1 MHPFVLI
8 ILDGWGWR
16 ADPAHNAM
24 AGNTPFWDSLLENFP
39 HTLLLTHGDSV
50 GLAASQ
56 MGNSEVGHLNI
67 GAGRIVYQDVTRI
80 QQAIAHNTLKDLPEL
95 KQAFNNK
102 STLHLIGL
110 LSPGGV
116 HSDEQQ
122 LFHFIELA
130 QAANVPN
137 IYIHAILDGR
147 DVPPRSAEKSLER
160 LEAVLQRCPNAQL
173 SSIVGRFYAMDR
185 DKRWERVAPV
195 HQYLVTGEAPFY
207 AATGKDAL
215 MAAYAR
221 NESDEFVQ
229 ITRIGTAAPL
239 KNGDTVWFANFRAD
253 RARQLCYALKQ
264 KDFIGFLRPQNPE
277 ITLIT
282 LTQYAPDLA
291 DVVLFPPVF
300 LHNTLGEYLS
310 NQGFKQLRI
319 AETEKYAHVTFFFNG
334 GIETPFKNEDRELI
348 ASLKVATYDL
358 APNMCAPEITD
369 AIINSIEAGKHD
381 FIVVNYANADMVGH
395 TGNFE
400 AAQQAIHCL
409 DNCLAKLIPVL
420 LKHNGQAIITADHGN
435 AECMFDLDSGQ
446 AHTAHTLEPVPCVYI
461 ANRPA
466 HFKGEGIL
474 ADVAPTIL
482 ACLGLT
488 PPPEMTQASLL
499 VFDEKKHK

>member
-16 ADPAHNAM
+16 ADPTHNAM
-24 AGNTPFWDSLLENFP
+24 AGTTPFWDSLLENFP

-80 QQAIAHNTLKDLPEL
+80 QHAIAHHTLKNLPNL
-95 KQAFNNK
+95 KPG

-130 QAANVPN
+130 EAAGVSH

-147 DVPPRSAEKSLER
+147 DVPPRSAESSLER
-160 LEAVLQRCPNAQL
+160 LEQVLQRCPHAQL

-185 DKRWERVAPV
+185 DKRWERIAPV
-195 HQYLVTGEAPFY
+195 HHFLVTGAAPFS
-207 AATGKDAL
+207 ADTGKAAL
-215 MAAYAR
+215 AQAYAR

-229 ITRIGTAAPL
+229 ITRIGHSLHPIQ
-239 KNGDTVWFANFRAD
+239 NHDTIWFANFRAD

-264 KDFIGFLRPQNPE
+264 KDFAGFPRTKNPE

-291 DVVLFPPVF
+291 DLVLFPPVF
-300 LHNTLGEYLS
+300 LRNTIGEYLS
-310 NQGFKQLRI
+310 NHGLKQLRI

-334 GIETPFKNEDRELI
+334 GIEAPFKNEDRELI

-358 APNMCAPEITD
+358 APSMCAPEITD
-369 AIINSIEAGKHD
+369 AIIRSIEAGKHD

-400 AAQQAIHCL
+400 AAQQAVHCL

-420 LKHNGQAIITADHGN
+420 LTHQGQAIITADHGN
-435 AECMFDLDSGQ
+435 AECMFDPDSGQ

-461 ANRPA
+461 SNRKA
-466 HFKGEGIL
+466 HFKGQGIL

-482 ACLGLT
+482 ACMGL
-488 PPPEMTQASLL
+488 PAPPEMTQTSLL
-499 VFDEKKHK
+499 FFEETHT